1 MIGATNRVGDID
13 SALRSRFGVS
23 IKFDLPDEQSR
34 KQIVARMTR
43 HLSDLDQQKLAQR
56 MAGFSGRN
64 IRDVCEQAERR
75 WAAKIIRGNA
85 PEDQLPP
92 MEEYI
97 SAIQSRIN
105 SGLQ

>member
-13 SALRSRFGVS
+13 SALRSRFDVS

-43 HLSDLDQQKLAQR
+43 HLSGLEQQKLAQR

-75 WAAKIIRGNA
+75 WAAKIIRGKA